1 MVPPTTVGIT
11 VTAATQGRVMG
22 IGLISTAPT
31 PAAGEVPVT
40 IWGIA
45 VGNCNGRR
53 CPSAFV
59 HLRACDARTTSAETE
74 PMASADAHMPFNE
87 QPLCRCS
94 GRMTLA
100 NAARRPDGAEVRTY
114 VCAECEHQLHLTCW
128 VQGQ

>member
-53 CPSAFV
+53 CPKLRLCPLASVRCQNHVSRDRAHGLGGCPYAF
-59 HLRACDARTTSAETE
+59 
-74 PMASADAHMPFNE
+74 
-87 QPLCRCS
+87 
-94 GRMTLA
+94 
-100 NAARRPDGAEVRTY
+100 
-114 VCAECEHQLHLTCW
+114 
-128 VQGQ
+128 